1 MVILVAD
8 LDIELLR
15 TAVAL
20 ADHESFTLAGDRLGA
35 TQSTISMRLKKLEDR
50 LGRRLFDRTPRAV
63 VTTPFGESFLPDARR
78 ILALHDEA
86 FARATRAAP
95 TRRIALG
102 VSEHATGGRLPEILK
117 ALHGTT
123 PELQVSVTLGLSEEL
138 RDAFEAGRFDG
149 VVIRRTLRPQTPPET
164 TSDGTFLFADDLVWA
179 MAPECPWTPGEPIP
193 LCAIA
198 RPCRVHEQAHE
209 ALSGTGLPFVSAFV
223 SRDLVAVQAAVAAGL
238 GIGCMGRSAV
248 PEGAILLGPEEG
260 LPPLPRSEIVLFAER
275 DRTLAPIFTRIA
287 DAFRA
292 VPGAR
297 ARRSA

>member
-1 MVILVAD
+1 MIFMAD

-20 ADHESFTLAGDRLGA
+20 ADHASFTLAGDRLGA

-63 VTTPFGESFLPDARR
+63 ATTPFGESFLPDARR

-86 FARATRAAP
+86 LARATRAAP
-95 TRRIALG
+95 ARRIALG

-117 ALHGTT
+117 ALHGST

-138 RDAFEAGRFDG
+138 REAFEAGRFDG
-149 VVIRRTLRPQTPPET
+149 AVIRRALRPEARN
-164 TSDGTFLFADDLVWA
+164 DGTFLFADDLVWA
-179 MAPECPWTPGEPIP
+179 MAPECPWAPGEPIP

-198 RPCRVHEQAHE
+198 RPCRVHETAHE
-209 ALSGTGLPFVSAFV
+209 ALTGAGLPFVSAFV

-260 LPPLPRSEIVLFAER
+260 LPGLPRSEIVLFAER
-275 DRTLAPIFTRIA
+275 DRTLTPIFARIA